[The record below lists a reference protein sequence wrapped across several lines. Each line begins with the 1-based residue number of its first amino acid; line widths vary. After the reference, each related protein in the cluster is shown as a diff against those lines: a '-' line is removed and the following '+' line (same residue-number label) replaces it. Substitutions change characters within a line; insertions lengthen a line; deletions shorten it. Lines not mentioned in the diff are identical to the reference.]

1 MLGRRS
7 NSIAHQIADVVD
19 AFRASGAPVERLLV
33 DGGPTRNDQLMQ
45 FEADMVDLP
54 VERTPVA
61 ELSAMG
67 VAHLA
72 GVSAGLFTLESL
84 SKLDRGAER
93 FAPRIDAA
101 ARANERRQW
110 GQAVDRARALPIPL
124 ET

>member
-1 MLGRRS
+1 M
-7 NSIAHQIADVVD
+7 VD

-72 GVSAGLFTLESL
+72 GVSAGLFSLESL

-110 GQAVDRARALPIPL
+110 AQAVDRARALPIPL